1 MSYLNSTSDS
11 VIIFQLFQKHGIP
24 SYRNYTWGYTHN
36 LTWASDD
43 KLTTPKTLF
52 HLATYDLREIVQNI
66 YLHLSET
73 TSKREKEIE
82 IDLELMSGLFKE
94 VRHRNFGRCYT
105 FQLDSEKRSFIV
117 NHIEVY
123 L

>member
-1 MSYLNSTSDS
+1 MSMQNRISDR
-11 VIIFQLFQKHGIP
+11 VIIFQIFQRHGIP

-36 LTWASDD
+36 LTWTSND
-43 KLTTPKTLF
+43 TFITPKTLF
-52 HLATYDLREIVQNI
+52 RLATYDLKEIVQNLS
-66 YLHLSET
+66 LHLSET
-73 TSKREKEIE
+73 TTKRENEIK